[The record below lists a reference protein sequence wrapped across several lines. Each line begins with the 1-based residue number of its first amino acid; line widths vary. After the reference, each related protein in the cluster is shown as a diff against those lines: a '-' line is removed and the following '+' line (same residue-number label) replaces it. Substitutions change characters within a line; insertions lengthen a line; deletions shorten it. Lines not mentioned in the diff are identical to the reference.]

1 MRRPVLLL
9 SLSLALLAAPLFSQT
24 PPQRRLPRNMSR
36 TDALEFAIRNATEQ
50 FAAERKAIE
59 RDTAVLRHLRA
70 ADAALADAMQP
81 ANAIQKAYEE
91 VDAAHGLG
99 PEFTV
104 AQGVITARDALE
116 AARRSPGATDFNH
129 LRGLLRKE
137 AIGPAV
143 RLVVRNSLRL
153 QEEAVS
159 WLKVEQLIGDHLR
172 AISDVSSE
180 ALRATDEP

>member
-1 MRRPVLLL
+1 MRRFVLLP
-9 SLSLALLAAPLFSQT
+9 LSLALLTVPLIAQ
-24 PPQRRLPRNMSR
+24 PQPRRPVRYASR
-36 TDALEFAIRNATEQ
+36 AEAIELAVRNATEQ
-50 FAAERKAIE
+50 FANEKKAIE

-70 ADAALADAMQP
+70 ADTALTDAMQP
-81 ANAIQKAYEE
+81 TNAIQKAYEE

-104 AQGVITARDALE
+104 AQGVIQMRDELD
-116 AARRSPGATDFNH
+116 AARRSPGSADFNH

-153 QEEAVS
+153 QEETVA

-172 AISDVSSE
+172 AISDLSSD

>member
-1 MRRPVLLL
+1 MRRPVLVLA
-9 SLSLALLAAPLFSQT
+9 LSLALLAAPLLAQ
-24 PPQRRLPRNMSR
+24 PQPRRLPRNASR
-36 TDALEFAIRNATEQ
+36 PDAMEIAIRNAIEQ
-50 FAAERKAIE
+50 FAMEKKAIE

-81 ANAIQKAYEE
+81 GNAIQKAYEE

-99 PEFTV
+99 PDFTV
-104 AQGVITARDALE
+104 VQGVITARDALE
-116 AARRSPGATDFNH
+116 AARRSPGATDFDH

-153 QEEAVS
+153 QDETVA
-159 WLKVEQLIGDHLR
+159 WLKVEQLIGDHLH
-172 AISDVSSE
+172 ALSEASSD